1 MQRRTLLAALAIA
14 GSGAHRA
21 LASAPI
27 PVVATFSILANM
39 AAIVGGE
46 DVSVRSLVPV
56 DADAHVWEPKPADL
70 RAVQGAQV
78 LIENGLGLEG
88 WMSRLPRAAGFNGT
102 LVTATQT
109 VAPSTI
115 VEDGRRVVDP
125 HAWQD
130 PRNGVLYARAIT
142 AALAAAA
149 RARDAPDRAAAIEAR
164 AAAYIARIEETDR
177 WIADQL
183 SAIPP
188 AKRRIL
194 TSHDAFGYYCARYGI
209 TLRSIQGISTEGEP
223 SAREIARL
231 IELVRRERIRAV
243 FVENM
248 TSARLTQAVARE
260 IGATIGAPLYADALS
275 PPDGPAP
282 SYVAMLRHNTQLFA
296 AAMATNP
303 G

>member
-1 MQRRTLLAALAIA
+1 MYRRTLLTAFALA
-14 GSGAHRA
+14 GSGAGRA
-21 LASAPI
+21 FAADPI
-27 PVVATFSILANM
+27 PVVTTFSILADM
-39 AAIVGGE
+39 ASQVGGE
-46 DVSVRSLVPV
+46 DAAVRSLVPA

-88 WMSRLPRAAGFNGT
+88 WMTRMPRAAGFKGQ
-102 LVTATQT
+102 LVTATQN
-109 VAPSTI
+109 VAALTI

-130 PRNGVLYARAIT
+130 PRNGVLYVRAIA
-142 AALAAAA
+142 AALATAD
-149 RARDAPDRAAAIEAR
+149 RNRAAAIQAR
-164 AAAYIARIEETDR
+164 ATAYIGEIEQTDR
-177 WIADQL
+177 WIADRIG
-183 SAIPP
+183 AVPV

-209 TLRSIQGISTEGEP
+209 TLRAIQGISTQGEP

-231 IELVRRERIRAV
+231 ITLVRRENIRAV
-243 FVENM
+243 FIENM
-248 TSARLTQAVARE
+248 SSARLTQAVARE
-260 IGATIGAPLYADALS
+260 TGATIGDPLYADALS

-282 SYVAMLRHNTQLFA
+282 SYLAMLRHNTALFA
-296 AAMATNP
+296 AAMAANP